1 MAAGNFALRDLM
13 FLADVATS
21 TGLAERNSAA
31 MTAALSPDTPT
42 VSPVVSMPQ
51 STEMSRESTALVAAF
66 AHALQSMQRE
76 TPTPKTL
83 IRIPVT
89 EYSGHS
95 DRAMSATDFLL
106 AMQRYRKAIGLT
118 EKETLGR
125 VLPVALVG
133 PAATWHRL
141 VGESAGTLD
150 EWYWFTAL
158 FRQEFLPADY
168 LPRMRRELEERTQA
182 PAEPFAEYLRATTN
196 QEQVERV
203 VRQAHPTFSRY
214 LRGRPFGS
222 LSELAQEARR
232 VQADIQAERRYHL
245 PPAPTDTLEPRCAW
259 HGPVPRGYRRGEA
272 AMAAARGEPSGN
284 PWELTD
290 DALEPGSRR
299 GGSAALHATEF
310 RPTGAPRIAAA
321 QEQAAA
327 DPLPQRGERIERPT
341 GESPIPGWRGRCFRC
356 HKIGHYT
363 WLALTFRETEEAADK
378 VIGGETDQRAGPRHP
393 IDGVRADGVS
403 SRNSDTHRG
412 PIYFPDSG
420 GKGVR
425 SSSG

>member
-1 MAAGNFALRDLM
+1 MFEMATGNFALTDLM

-83 IRIPVT
+83 IRIPVP

-106 AMQRYRKAIGLT
+106 AIQRYRKATGLT

-150 EWYWFTAL
+150 EFTAL

-182 PAEPFAEYLRATTN
+182 PAEPFAEYLRAMQELLQIADPNATD

-222 LSELAQEARR
+222 LSELAHEARR
-232 VQADIQAERRYHL
+232 VQADILAERRYHL

-272 AMAAARGEPSGN
+272 AMAAASGEPSGN

-290 DALEPGSRR
+290 DALEPGSLLGR
-299 GGSAALHATEF
+299 SAAVHATEF

-321 QEQAAA
+321 QEQTAA
-327 DPLPQRGERIERPT
+327 DPLPQRGERIGRPT
-341 GESPIPGWRGRCFRC
+341 GENSIPGWRGRCFRC
-356 HKIGHYT
+356 HEIGHYRRDCT
-363 WLALTFRETEEAADK
+363 RE
-378 VIGGETDQRAGPRHP
+378 ISGNGGGRR
-393 IDGVRADGVS
+393 
-403 SRNSDTHRG
+403 
-412 PIYFPDSG
+412 
-420 GKGVR
+420 
-425 SSSG
+425 

>member
-1 MAAGNFALRDLM
+1 
-13 FLADVATS
+13 
-21 TGLAERNSAA
+21 
-31 MTAALSPDTPT
+31 
-42 VSPVVSMPQ
+42 
-51 STEMSRESTALVAAF
+51 MSRESTALVAAF

-76 TPTPKTL
+76 TPPPKTF
-83 IRIPVT
+83 IRIPVP

-106 AMQRYRKAIGLT
+106 AIQRYRKATGLT

-125 VLPVALVG
+125 VLPVTLVG
-133 PAATWHRL
+133 PAARWHRL

-150 EWYWFTAL
+150 EFTAL

-182 PAEPFAEYLRATTN
+182 PAEPFAEYLRAMQELLQIAYPNDTN

-232 VQADIQAERRYHL
+232 VQADILAERRYYL
-245 PPAPTDTLEPRCAW
+245 PPAPTNTLEPRCAW
-259 HGPVPRGYRRGEA
+259 HRPVPWGYRRGEA
-272 AMAAARGEPSGN
+272 AMAAASGEPSGN

-299 GGSAALHATEF
+299 GGSAAVHATEF
-310 RPTGAPRIAAA
+310 RPTSAPQIAAA

-327 DPLPQRGERIERPT
+327 DPLPQRAGGASLDVRDATQDAGVQCSVTLDFQPRIAPGGLSQLGHNRSPSSVHLSGGGGQSHGGQAGCSRTPFPRRPT
-341 GESPIPGWRGRCFRC
+341 PSRS
-356 HKIGHYT
+356 
-363 WLALTFRETEEAADK
+363 
-378 VIGGETDQRAGPRHP
+378 RH
-393 IDGVRADGVS
+393 S
-403 SRNSDTHRG
+403 LL
-412 PIYFPDSG
+412 
-420 GKGVR
+420 
-425 SSSG
+425 

>member
-1 MAAGNFALRDLM
+1 MATGNFALTDLM

-21 TGLAERNSAA
+21 TGLAERNAA
-31 MTAALSPDTPT
+31 AVTAALSPDT
-42 VSPVVSMPQ
+42 PVVSMPQ
-51 STEMSRESTALVAAF
+51 STEMSRESTALFAAF

-83 IRIPVT
+83 IRIPVP

-95 DRAMSATDFLL
+95 DRAMSPTDFLL
-106 AMQRYRKAIGLT
+106 AIQQYRKAAGLT

-125 VLPVALVG
+125 VLPVAHVG

-150 EWYWFTAL
+150 EFTAL

-182 PAEPFAEYLRATTN
+182 PAEPFAEYLRAMQELLQIADPNATN
-196 QEQVERV
+196 QEQVERAV
-203 VRQAHPTFSRY
+203 TQAHPTFSRY

-232 VQADIQAERRYHL
+232 VQADILAERRYHL

-272 AMAAARGEPSGN
+272 EMAAVSRAEI
-284 PWELTD
+284 
-290 DALEPGSRR
+290 PGSSRTTPWSQDRAEGARPSTRR
-299 GGSAALHATEF
+299 NSGRLAHHGSPQHRSRLP
-310 RPTGAPRIAAA
+310 PT
-321 QEQAAA
+321 
-327 DPLPQRGERIERPT
+327 
-341 GESPIPGWRGRCFRC
+341 RC
-356 HKIGHYT
+356 HKGVSASDVPLGRILSPVGEASAFGATKSGTIGAT
-363 WLALTFRETEEAADK
+363 AQGRFRETEEAADK
-378 VIGGETDQRAGPRHP
+378 VIGGETD
-393 IDGVRADGVS
+393 
-403 SRNSDTHRG
+403 
-412 PIYFPDSG
+412 
-420 GKGVR
+420 
-425 SSSG
+425 

>member
-1 MAAGNFALRDLM
+1 MATGNSVLTDLM
-13 FLADVATS
+13 LLADVVTA
-21 TGLAERNSAA
+21 TGLAERNATA
-31 MTAALSPDTPT
+31 VTAARCPDTPT
-42 VSPVVSMPQ
+42 VSPVVSMLQ
-51 STEMSRESTALVAAF
+51 NTEMSRESTALVAAF

-76 TPTPKTL
+76 TPPPKTL
-83 IRIPVT
+83 LRIPVP

-106 AMQRYRKAIGLT
+106 AIQRYRKATGLT

-133 PAATWHRL
+133 PAARWHRL

-150 EWYWFTAL
+150 EFTAL

-182 PAEPFAEYLRATTN
+182 PAEPFAEYLRAMQELLQIADPNVTN

-232 VQADIQAERRYHL
+232 VLADILAERRYHL

-259 HGPVPRGYRRGEA
+259 HGPVPRGYRGGGRPQWRRPAGSRAGIPGCSRTTPWSQDRAEEGARPSTRRNSGRPAHHGSPQPRSRLPPTRCHKGVSASDAPLGRILSQVGEA
-272 AMAAARGEPSGN
+272 AAFGATKSG
-284 PWELTD
+284 TI
-290 DALEPGSRR
+290 G
-299 GGSAALHATEF
+299 ATAQGRF
-310 RPTGAPRIAAA
+310 R
-321 QEQAAA
+321 
-327 DPLPQRGERIERPT
+327 
-341 GESPIPGWRGRCFRC
+341 
-356 HKIGHYT
+356 K
-363 WLALTFRETEEAADK
+363 TEEAA
-378 VIGGETDQRAGPRHP
+378 
-393 IDGVRADGVS
+393 
-403 SRNSDTHRG
+403 
-412 PIYFPDSG
+412 
-420 GKGVR
+420 
-425 SSSG
+425 

>member
-1 MAAGNFALRDLM
+1 MATGNFALTDLM

-21 TGLAERNSAA
+21 TELAERNAAA
-31 MTAALSPDTPT
+31 MTAVLSPDTPT

-51 STEMSRESTALVAAF
+51 NTEMSRESTALVAAF
-66 AHALQSMQRE
+66 AQALQSMQRE
-76 TPTPKTL
+76 TPPPKTL
-83 IRIPVT
+83 IRIPVP

-95 DRAMSATDFLL
+95 DRALSATDFLL
-106 AMQRYRKAIGLT
+106 EIQRYRKATGLT

-133 PAATWHRL
+133 PAARWHRL

-150 EWYWFTAL
+150 EFRAL

-182 PAEPFAEYLRATTN
+182 PAEPVGEYLRAMQELLQIADPNATN

-203 VRQAHPTFSRY
+203 VRQAYPTFSRY

-232 VQADIQAERRYHL
+232 VQADILAERRYHL
-245 PPAPTDTLEPRCAW
+245 PPAPRSPIDTLEPRCAW

-272 AMAAARGEPSGN
+272 AMAEASGEPSGN
-284 PWELTD
+284 PWEVTD

-299 GGSAALHATEF
+299 GGSAAVHATEF
-310 RPTGAPRIAAA
+310 RPTDAPRIAAA
-321 QEQAAA
+321 QEHAAA
-327 DPLPQRGERIERPT
+327 DPLPQRGERIGRPT
-341 GESPIPGWRGRCFRC
+341 GENPIPGWRGRCFRC
-356 HKIGHYT
+356 HEIGHYRRDCT
-363 WLALTFRETEEAADK
+363 RE
-378 VIGGETDQRAGPRHP
+378 IPGNGGGRR
-393 IDGVRADGVS
+393 
-403 SRNSDTHRG
+403 
-412 PIYFPDSG
+412 
-420 GKGVR
+420 
-425 SSSG
+425 